1 MAGASG
7 GVDSTVLV
15 RLLHAA
21 GRRVVVAHVNYGLR
35 GAESDADESFVT
47 ALAGELGLPVHVRRA
62 RPAAEGNLQEN
73 ARDMRY
79 RFFEEVARA
88 EQRVRAEVDK
98 LVSAQIEAARQRVAV
113 VETDGRQRI
122 EAERKQLDAVEQ
134 ELRAQ
139 LKRLTGGIRIPGIR
153 LP

>member
-1 MAGASG
+1 VQWSVDTASRQLNELER
-7 GVDSTVLV
+7 LV
-15 RLLHAA
+15 W
-21 GRRVVVAHVNYGLR
+21 RVIGGLR
-35 GAESDADESFVT
+35 ELRVT
-47 ALAGELGLPVHVRRA
+47 AELSGTVKAPRLAVSSNLDQAVSA
-62 RPAAEGNLQEN
+62 RLQ
-73 ARDMRY
+73 AVIG
-79 RFFEEVARA
+79 EEVARA

-98 LVSAQIEAARQRVAV
+98 LVSAQIEAARQRVSV

-139 LKRLTGGIRIPGIR
+139 LKRLTAGIQIPGIR